1 MTLQDG
7 LTLANQRLNGMSKLF
22 SIRASVE
29 LVATNASGKN
39 NNEQVARQ
47 KREGDVDA
55 ELARRIRDL
64 ATE

>member
-1 MTLQDG
+1 MH
-7 LTLANQRLNGMSKLF
+7 GMSKLF

-29 LVATNASGKN
+29 LVN
-39 NNEQVARQ
+39 NDQNLARQ